1 MIKFKVGL
9 LLGVLIALSACT
21 VGPVPG
27 GSAPESSAAASAP
40 VPTDGFG
47 TTFNAQRASAGL
59 PPATLDARLAAA
71 AQSHADDMVAQNY
84 FSHTGLDGRSSADR
98 VRAAGYSTCRPAEN
112 IAFGQTSAS
121 ATFQSWANSPPHL
134 ANIMMQ
140 GPVQYGLGR
149 AGTKWVLIVAGV
161 C

>member
-1 MIKFKVGL
+1 MIKVKVGL
-9 LLGVLIALSACT
+9 LMGVLIALSACT
-21 VGPVPG
+21 VGSVPG
-27 GSAPESSAAASAP
+27 GAAPESSAAASAP
-40 VPTDGFG
+40 APTDGFG

-59 PPATLDARLAAA
+59 PLATVDARLMAA
-71 AQSHADDMVAQNY
+71 AQGHADDMVAQNY
-84 FSHTGLDGRSSADR
+84 FSHTGADGRSSADR
-98 VRAAGYSTCRPAEN
+98 VRAAGYSSCRPSEN
-112 IAFGQTSAS
+112 IAFGQTSEAEV
-121 ATFQSWANSPPHL
+121 FQTWVNSPPHL